1 MVQADIRNQRSLT
14 IAERVLRLN
23 WLVILLICG
32 IGAVGIAMLLSA
44 AGGSVEPWAYR
55 QTIHFGVGLILM
67 LAVSLT
73 DIRLWMRLAYAFY
86 GLTFVLLVGVELL
99 GAAVM
104 GAQRWVD
111 LGVIQAQPSELMK
124 IALILALARYFHGAS
139 LDDMRRLRVLVPP
152 VLMILAPA
160 ALVLRQPDLGTAML
174 LVLCGTVMVFLAGV
188 KPWKLGAAVAAA
200 LAVVPIA
207 WQFLHDYQKAR
218 VLTFFDPESDP
229 LGAGYHVIQSK
240 IALGSGGL
248 LGKGYLKGTQSHLN
262 FLPEKQTDFIFTMV
276 AEEYGFFG
284 AGFLLL
290 LYLSIV
296 ICGIMIS
303 TRSDNHFG
311 RLLGMGVTVT
321 FFFHVF
327 FNIAMVM
334 GLLPVVGLPLPLMSY
349 GGSAMVSLML
359 GFGFLI
365 CVHVHRDISI
375 ARRPASGPP

>member
-1 MVQADIRNQRSLT
+1 MAQADIRNQRSLT
-14 IAERVLRLN
+14 FAERVLRLN

-32 IGAVGIAMLLSA
+32 IGAAGITMLLSA
-44 AGGSVEPWAYR
+44 AGGSVEPWAHR
-55 QTIHFGVGLILM
+55 QAIHFGIGLVLM
-67 LAVSLT
+67 LAVSVT
-73 DIRLWMRLAYAFY
+73 DIRLWLRLAYAFY

-99 GAAVM
+99 GATVM

-111 LGVIQAQPSELMK
+111 LGVVQAQPSELMK
-124 IALILALARYFHGAS
+124 AALILALARYFHGIS
-139 LDDMRRLRVLVPP
+139 LDDMRRVRVLVPP

-160 ALVLRQPDLGTAML
+160 ALVLRQPDLGTAVL
-174 LVLCGTVMVFLAGV
+174 LVLCGTVMLFLAGL

-200 LAVVPIA
+200 LATVPIA
-207 WQFLHDYQKAR
+207 WQFLRDYQKAR

-229 LGAGYHVIQSK
+229 LGTGYHIIQSK
-240 IALGSGGL
+240 IALGSGGV

-276 AEEYGFFG
+276 AEEYGFLG
-284 AGFLLL
+284 AGFVLL
-290 LYLSIV
+290 LYFSIATCGIV
-296 ICGIMIS
+296 IS
-303 TRSDNHFG
+303 VRSENHFG

-365 CVHVHRDISI
+365 CVHVHRDVPI
-375 ARRPASGPP
+375 ARRSASGPP

>member
-1 MVQADIRNQRSLT
+1 MAQADIRNQRSLT
-14 IAERVLRLN
+14 FAERVLRLN

-32 IGAVGIAMLLSA
+32 IGAAGITMLLSA
-44 AGGSVEPWAYR
+44 AGGSVEPWAHR
-55 QTIHFGVGLILM
+55 QAIHFGIGLVLM
-67 LAVSLT
+67 LAVSVA
-73 DIRLWMRLAYAFY
+73 DIRLWLRLAYAFY

-99 GAAVM
+99 GATVM

-111 LGVIQAQPSELMK
+111 LGVVQAQPSELMK
-124 IALILALARYFHGAS
+124 AALILALARYFHGIS
-139 LDDMRRLRVLVPP
+139 LDDMRRVRVLVPP

-160 ALVLRQPDLGTAML
+160 ALVLRQPDLGTAVL
-174 LVLCGTVMVFLAGV
+174 LVLCGTVMLFLAGL
-188 KPWKLGAAVAAA
+188 KPWKLGVAVAAA
-200 LAVVPIA
+200 LATVPIA
-207 WQFLHDYQKAR
+207 WQFLRDYQKAR
-218 VLTFFDPESDP
+218 VLTFFDPEADP
-229 LGAGYHVIQSK
+229 LGTGYHIIQSK

-276 AEEYGFFG
+276 AEEYGFLG
-284 AGFLLL
+284 AGFVLL
-290 LYLSIV
+290 LYFSIAT
-296 ICGIMIS
+296 CGIAIS
-303 TRSDNHFG
+303 VRSENHFG

-365 CVHVHRDISI
+365 CVHVHRDVPI
-375 ARRPASGPP
+375 ARRSASGPP

>member
-1 MVQADIRNQRSLT
+1 MAQADIRNQRSLT
-14 IAERVLRLN
+14 FSERVLRLN

-32 IGAVGIAMLLSA
+32 IGAAGITMLLSA
-44 AGGSVEPWAYR
+44 AGGSVEPWAHR
-55 QTIHFGVGLILM
+55 QAIHFGIGLVLM
-67 LAVSLT
+67 IAVSVT
-73 DIRLWMRLAYAFY
+73 DIRLWLRLAYAFY

-99 GAAVM
+99 GATVM

-111 LGVIQAQPSELMK
+111 LGVVQAQPSELMK
-124 IALILALARYFHGAS
+124 AALILALARYFHGIS
-139 LDDMRRLRVLVPP
+139 LDDMRRVRVLVPP

-160 ALVLRQPDLGTAML
+160 ALVLRQPDLGTAVL
-174 LVLCGTVMVFLAGV
+174 LVLCGTVMLFLAGL
-188 KPWKLGAAVAAA
+188 KLWKLGAAVAAA
-200 LAVVPIA
+200 LATVPVA
-207 WQFLHDYQKAR
+207 WQFLRDYQKAR

-229 LGAGYHVIQSK
+229 LGTGYHIIQSK

-276 AEEYGFFG
+276 AEEYGFLG
-284 AGFLLL
+284 AGFVLL
-290 LYLSIV
+290 LYFSIATCGIV
-296 ICGIMIS
+296 IS
-303 TRSDNHFG
+303 ARSENHFG

-365 CVHVHRDISI
+365 CVHVHRDVPI
-375 ARRPASGPP
+375 ARRSASGPP

>member
-1 MVQADIRNQRSLT
+1 MAQADIRNQRSLT
-14 IAERVLRLN
+14 FAERVLRLN

-32 IGAVGIAMLLSA
+32 IGAAGITMLLSA
-44 AGGSVEPWAYR
+44 AGGSVEPWAHR
-55 QTIHFGVGLILM
+55 QAIHFGIGLVLM
-67 LAVSLT
+67 LAVSVT
-73 DIRLWMRLAYAFY
+73 DIRLWLRLAYAFY

-99 GAAVM
+99 GATVM

-111 LGVIQAQPSELMK
+111 LGVVQAQPSELMK
-124 IALILALARYFHGAS
+124 AALILALARYFHGIS
-139 LDDMRRLRVLVPP
+139 LDDMRRVRVLVPP

-160 ALVLRQPDLGTAML
+160 ALVLRQPDLGTAVL
-174 LVLCGTVMVFLAGV
+174 LVLCGTVMLFLAGL

-200 LAVVPIA
+200 LATVPIA
-207 WQFLHDYQKAR
+207 WQFLRDYQKAR

-229 LGAGYHVIQSK
+229 LGTGYHIIQSK

-276 AEEYGFFG
+276 AEEYGFLG
-284 AGFLLL
+284 AGFVLL
-290 LYLSIV
+290 LYFSIATCGIV
-296 ICGIMIS
+296 IS
-303 TRSDNHFG
+303 ARSENHFG

-365 CVHVHRDISI
+365 CVHVHRDVPI
-375 ARRPASGPP
+375 ARRSASGPP

>member
-1 MVQADIRNQRSLT
+1 MAQADIRNRRSLT
-14 IAERVLRLN
+14 FAERVLRLN

-32 IGAVGIAMLLSA
+32 IGAAGITMLLSA
-44 AGGSVEPWAYR
+44 AGGSVEPWAHR
-55 QTIHFGVGLILM
+55 QAIHFGIGLVLM
-67 LAVSLT
+67 LAVSVT
-73 DIRLWMRLAYAFY
+73 DIRLWLRLAYAFY

-99 GAAVM
+99 GATVM

-111 LGVIQAQPSELMK
+111 LGVVQAQPSELMK
-124 IALILALARYFHGAS
+124 AALILALARYFHGIS
-139 LDDMRRLRVLVPP
+139 LDDMRRMRVLVPP

-160 ALVLRQPDLGTAML
+160 ALVLRQPDLGTAVL
-174 LVLCGTVMVFLAGV
+174 LVLCGTVMLFLAGL
-188 KPWKLGAAVAAA
+188 KPWKLGAALAAA
-200 LAVVPIA
+200 LAAVPIA
-207 WQFLHDYQKAR
+207 WQFLRDYQKAR

-229 LGAGYHVIQSK
+229 LGTGYHIIQSK
-240 IALGSGGL
+240 IALGSGGV

-276 AEEYGFFG
+276 AEEYGFLG
-284 AGFLLL
+284 AGFVLL
-290 LYLSIV
+290 LYFSIAACGIV
-296 ICGIMIS
+296 IS
-303 TRSDNHFG
+303 VRSENHFG

-365 CVHVHRDISI
+365 CVHVHRDVPI
-375 ARRPASGPP
+375 ARRSASGPP

>member
-1 MVQADIRNQRSLT
+1 MAQTDIRNPRSLSFV
-14 IAERVLRLN
+14 ERILRLN

-32 IGAVGIAMLLSA
+32 LGAAGIAMLLSA
-44 AGGSVEPWAYR
+44 AGGSVEPWAHR
-55 QTIHFGVGLILM
+55 QAIHFGIGLILM
-67 LAVSLT
+67 LAVSVT

-99 GAAVM
+99 GVTVT

-124 IALILALARYFHGAS
+124 IALILALARYFHGVS
-139 LDDMRRLRVLVPP
+139 LDDMRRVRVLVPP

-160 ALVLRQPDLGTAML
+160 ALVLRQPDLGTAVL
-174 LVLCGTVMVFLAGV
+174 LVLCGAVMLFLAGL

-200 LAVVPIA
+200 LATLPIA

-218 VLTFFDPESDP
+218 VLTFFDPASDP
-229 LGAGYHVIQSK
+229 LGAGYHIIQSK

-276 AEEYGFFG
+276 AEEHGFLG
-284 AGFLLL
+284 AGFVLL
-290 LYLSIV
+290 LYFSIA
-296 ICGIMIS
+296 ICGLAIS
-303 TRSDNHFG
+303 ARSENHFG

-359 GFGFLI
+359 GFGFLL
-365 CVHVHRDISI
+365 CVHVHRDVPI
-375 ARRPASGPP
+375 ARRPASGSP